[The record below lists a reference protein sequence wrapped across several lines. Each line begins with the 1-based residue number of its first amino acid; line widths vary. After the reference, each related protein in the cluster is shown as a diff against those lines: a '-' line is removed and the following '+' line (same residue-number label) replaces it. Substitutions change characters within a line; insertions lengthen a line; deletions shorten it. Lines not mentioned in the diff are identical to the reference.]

1 MILTLKGVNT
11 FYEKSHILQDVS
23 MEVDEGEVVGLL
35 GRNGVGKSTTLKSI
49 SGVVPPRSGSIR
61 FRENDIDGMKPHQIT
76 RLGIGY
82 VPEERRIFAN
92 LTVRQNLLL
101 GIRSRQQENMDKG
114 RWNIE
119 RAYELFPLIKKRDG
133 HKGGNLSGGEQQMLT
148 IVRTLMGNP
157 ELLLLD
163 EPTEGL
169 APMLVEAVSNVIQE
183 IHQAGISILLVEQ
196 GFEVILDLTSRT
208 YVMSKGKIVFEGTS
222 QDLEHN
228 HEVRER
234 YLEV

>member
-101 GIRSRQQENMDKG
+101 GIKTGQQENMDKG
-114 RWNIE
+114 GWNIE
-119 RAYELFPLIKKRDG
+119 RAYELFPLLKKRDG

-196 GFEVILDLTSRT
+196 GFEVILDLTSRA

>member
-23 MEVDEGEVVGLL
+23 MEVDAGEVVGLL

-61 FRENDIDGMKPHQIT
+61 FKGNDINGMKPHQIT
-76 RLGIGY
+76 RLGVGY
-82 VPEERRIFAN
+82 VPEDRRVFAN

-101 GIRSRQQENMDKG
+101 GIKSGQQENMDKG
-114 RWNIE
+114 GWNIE
-119 RAYELFPLIKKRDG
+119 RAYELFPLLEKRDG

-183 IHQAGISILLVEQ
+183 IHEAGISILLVEQ
-196 GFEVILDLTSRT
+196 GFEVILDLTSRA
-208 YVMSKGKIVFEGTS
+208 YIMSKGQIVFEGTS

-234 YLEV
+234 FLEV

>member
-1 MILTLKGVNT
+1 MILELKGVNT
-11 FYEKSHILQDVS
+11 FYEKSHVLQEVS

-49 SGVVPPRSGSIR
+49 IGVATPRTGSIY
-61 FRENDIDGMKPHQIT
+61 FKGKDIVGMKPHQIAS
-76 RLGIGY
+76 LGIGY
-82 VPEERRIFAN
+82 VPEDRRIFPN

-101 GIRSRQQENMDKG
+101 GIKRGQQDNTDEGGWSID
-114 RWNIE
+114 
-119 RAYELFPLIKKRDG
+119 RAYELFPQLKKRDG
-133 HKGGNLSGGEQQMLT
+133 HKGGNLSGGEQQMLA

-169 APMLVEAVSNVIQE
+169 APMLVDSVSRVIHE
-183 IHQAGISILLVEQ
+183 IHQAGIPILLVEQ
-196 GFEVILDLTSRT
+196 GLEVVLDLTSRA
-208 YVMSKGKIVFEGTS
+208 YVMSKGQIVFAGAS
-222 QDLEHN
+222 QDLERN

>member
-1 MILTLKGVNT
+1 MLELKGIHT
-11 FYEKSHILQDVS
+11 FYEKSHILQGIS
-23 MEVDEGEVVGLL
+23 IEIGEGEVVGLL

-49 SGVVPPRSGSIR
+49 SGVIVPRSGSIH
-61 FRENDIDGMKPHQIT
+61 FKGKNIVGMKPHQIA

-82 VPEERRIFAN
+82 VPEERRIFPN

-101 GIRSRQQENMDKG
+101 GIKPGQKKNADQGD
-114 RWNIE
+114 WNID
-119 RAYELFPLIKKRDG
+119 RAYNLFPRLRERDN

-169 APMLVEAVSNVIQE
+169 APMLVEVVSRVIQE
-183 IHQAGISILLVEQ
+183 IHQAGVAILLVEQ
-196 GFEVILDLTSRT
+196 NFEVVLELASRVYIL
-208 YVMSKGKIVFEGTS
+208 SKGKVVFAGTS
-222 QDLEHN
+222 QDLREN

>member
-1 MILTLKGVNT
+1 MILELKDVNT
-11 FYEKSHILQDVS
+11 FYEKSHVLQEVS

-35 GRNGVGKSTTLKSI
+35 GRNGVGKSTTLKGI
-49 SGVVPPRSGSIR
+49 CGVVVPRSGSVR
-61 FRENDIDGMKPHQIT
+61 FKGKDIVGMRPHQIT
-76 RLGIGY
+76 RIGIGY
-82 VPEERRIFAN
+82 VPEDRRIFPN

-101 GIRSRQQENMDKG
+101 GIKPGQQENKDKG
-114 RWNIE
+114 GWSID
-119 RAYELFPLIKKRDG
+119 RAYELFPQLKKRDG

-169 APMLVEAVSNVIQE
+169 APMLVETVSKVIRE

-196 GFEVILDLTSRT
+196 SFEVVLDLTSRA
-208 YVMSKGKIVFEGTS
+208 YVMGKGQIVFSGTS
-222 QDLEHN
+222 QDLADN
-228 HEVRER
+228 HEVREK

>member
-101 GIRSRQQENMDKG
+101 GIRSGQQENMDKG

>member
-11 FYEKSHILQDVS
+11 FYEKSHILQYVS
-23 MEVDEGEVVGLL
+23 MEVNEGEVVGLL

-49 SGVVPPRSGSIR
+49 SGVVPPRSGSIH
-61 FRENDIDGMKPHQIT
+61 FKGNDIDGMKPHQIT
-76 RLGIGY
+76 RLGVGY

-101 GIRSRQQENMDKG
+101 GIKSGQQENMDKG
-114 RWNIE
+114 GWNIE
-119 RAYELFPLIKKRDG
+119 RAYELFPLLKKRDG
-133 HKGGNLSGGEQQMLT
+133 HKGGNLSGGEQQMLA

-208 YVMSKGKIVFEGTS
+208 YVMSKGQIVFEGTC

>member
-1 MILTLKGVNT
+1 MILELRGVNT
-11 FYEKSHILQDVS
+11 FYEKSHVLQGIS

-49 SGVVPPRSGSIR
+49 IGVAIPRTGSIY
-61 FRENDIDGMKPHQIT
+61 FKGKDVVGMRPHQIA

-82 VPEERRIFAN
+82 VPEDRRIFPN

-101 GIRSRQQENMDKG
+101 GIKPGGQANADEAGWSID
-114 RWNIE
+114 
-119 RAYELFPLIKKRDG
+119 RAYELFPQLKKRDG
-133 HKGGNLSGGEQQMLT
+133 HKGGNLSGGEQQMLA

-157 ELLLLD
+157 GLLLLD

-169 APMLVEAVSNVIQE
+169 APMLVETVSKVIHE
-183 IHQAGISILLVEQ
+183 IHQAGISILMVEQ
-196 GFEVILDLTSRT
+196 GFEVVLDLTSRA
-208 YVMSKGKIVFEGTS
+208 YVMSKGQIVFAGTS
-222 QDLEHN
+222 QDLERN
-228 HEVRER
+228 QEVRER

>member
-1 MILTLKGVNT
+1 MILTLKDVNT
-11 FYEKSHILQDVS
+11 FYEKSHILQGISLGV
-23 MEVDEGEVVGLL
+23 EEGEVVGLL

-49 SGVVPPRSGSIR
+49 NGVVPPRSGSIQ
-61 FRENDIDGMKPHQIT
+61 FREKHIEGMKPHQIT
-76 RLGIGY
+76 KLGVGY
-82 VPEERRIFAN
+82 VPEERRIFPN

-101 GIRSRQQENMDKG
+101 GIKPGKTQADLKV
-114 RWNIE
+114 RWNIDK
-119 RAYELFPLIKKRDG
+119 AYSLFPQLKKRDSSR
-133 HKGGNLSGGEQQMLT
+133 GGNLSGGEQQMLT

-183 IHQAGISILLVEQ
+183 IHGAGISILLVEQ
-196 GFEVILDLTSRT
+196 GLEIILDLTSRA
-208 YVMSKGKIVFEGTS
+208 YVMSKGQIVFDGTT
-222 QDLEHN
+222 QDLEHED
-228 HEVRER
+228 EVRER

>member
-1 MILTLKGVNT
+1 
-11 FYEKSHILQDVS
+11 
-23 MEVDEGEVVGLL
+23 MEVGEGEVVGLL

-49 SGVVPPRSGSIR
+49 SGVVLPQSGSIR
-61 FRENDIDGMKPHQIT
+61 FKGKNILGMRPHQIT

-82 VPEERRIFAN
+82 VPEERRIFPN

-101 GIRSRQQENMDKG
+101 GIKPGQKKQVG
-114 RWNIE
+114 PGGWNID
-119 RAYELFPLIKKRDG
+119 RAYDLFPQLKARDK

-169 APMLVEAVSNVIQE
+169 APMLVEAVAKVIRE
-183 IHQAGISILLVEQ
+183 IHQAGVSILLVEQ
-196 GFEVILDLTSRT
+196 NFEVVLGLASRV
-208 YVMSKGKIVFEGTS
+208 YVMSKGKVVFAGTS
-222 QDLEHN
+222 RDLGNN